1 MKKLSIKVV
10 GAGLIGTS
18 LALCLKSKGHSVEIT
33 DIDPAAQALAAD
45 LLGERAQVMAP
56 ELTIIAVPVES
67 IFDVL
72 CSEFS
77 INPLSVFMDIGG
89 LKSDLINKVE
99 SFSDISKNFVSLH
112 PMAGREVSGPQSAR
126 SDLFE
131 SRALLITHTS
141 SSSQEAVKM
150 AEELAVEI
158 GSTSYQIGPEEH
170 DRAIAL
176 ISQMPQLVSSL
187 MAATLVGVPSEDLS
201 FAGGGL
207 RDVTRL
213 ADSAPALWSALLL
226 GNREELLKGAQRFN
240 SLLQEFIT
248 ALSNEDQKQV
258 EEILREGNV
267 GRDLIPG
274 KHGAKSRDYT
284 YLPVV
289 IDDRAGQLAQ
299 LFDECAK
306 VNANVEDL
314 NIEHSPGQETGL
326 ITLALSASDA
336 LKLGEHL
343 VSAGWRVH
351 SPLK

>member
-1 MKKLSIKVV
+1 MKKMSVKVV

-18 LALCLKSKGHSVEIT
+18 VALALTSKGHSVYVT
-33 DIDPAAQALAAD
+33 DIDPAAQSLALD
-45 LLGERAQVMAP
+45 LLGNPKPSLAEVV
-56 ELTIIAVPVES
+56 IIATPVDS
-67 IFDVL
+67 IFEVL
-72 CSEFS
+72 TAEFAS
-77 INPLSVFMDIGG
+77 NPHSLFMDIGG
-89 LKSDLINKVE
+89 LKSNLIKEVE
-99 SFSDISKNFVSLH
+99 RLTELSPHFLSLH

-131 SRALLITHTS
+131 SRALLITPTS
-141 SSSQEAVKM
+141 VSTPQTIEVAT
-150 AEELAVEI
+150 ELAHEI
-158 GSTSYQIGPEEH
+158 GSTPYVIGAKEH

-187 MAATLVGVPSEDLS
+187 MAATLVGTPSENLA

-213 ADSAPALWSALLL
+213 ADSAPVLWSALLL
-226 GNREELLKGAQRFN
+226 GNREELLKSVESFD
-240 SLLQEFIT
+240 SLLQKFIQ
-248 ALSNEDQKQV
+248 ALRDGNQV
-258 EEILREGNV
+258 EIEKILHEGNL
-267 GRDLIPG
+267 GRELIPG
-274 KHGAKSRDYT
+274 KHGAKKRDYT

-289 IDDRAGQLAQ
+289 IDDKAGALAR

-306 VNANVEDL
+306 VDANVEDL
-314 NIEHSPGQETGL
+314 SIEHSPGQQTGL

-336 LKLGEHL
+336 TKLGEHL